1 MLPPSN
7 LKPEFLDSPLPASGV
22 SVANEL
28 ADCLRFVW
36 TLNKQMNST
45 NNILIKLIQYT
56 VTKHYSIG
64 KMYSPSFRIY

>member
-7 LKPEFLDSPLPASGV
+7 LKLEFLDSPLPASGV

-36 TLNKQMNST
+36 TLLICYRDIDDDDDDDNNTEYNSAT
-45 NNILIKLIQYT
+45 AAAVTAT
-56 VTKHYSIG
+56 VESLL
-64 KMYSPSFRIY
+64 